1 MFFGFSRK
9 FGNRFRN
16 KNRNRNRK
24 KKFTARKMGSRRGS
38 NNNNNNNNVKFKIE
52 EIDTP
57 STPTPRVKTI
67 KTDSTSPII
76 LSGTDTHTPTIS
88 RSSSR
93 SRSRSR
99 SSSRSRTTSRSSS
112 GSNTKFKRDIQM
124 RTPTPYH
131 SSDSESK
138 SSSMTTVK
146 SLNSS
151 GDIILFFMDM
161 LTTVK
166 LYHWKT
172 MNYATHKAT
181 DELYDDL
188 NKYVDEFV
196 EVLLGYKGGVR
207 AKLPRTQV
215 TLHDCNSIEE
225 FKKKIDGYKNVLI
238 GFTSRFD
245 GKKNSDLLNIRDE
258 ILATLN
264 KSLYVMSFK

>member
-9 FGNRFRN
+9 FGNRN

-24 KKFTARKMGSRRGS
+24 KKFTTRKKGNPGS
-38 NNNNNNNNVKFKIE
+38 NNNNNKNNNNVKFKIE

-57 STPTPRVKTI
+57 PSQ
-67 KTDSTSPII
+67 
-76 LSGTDTHTPTIS
+76 
-88 RSSSR
+88 SR
-93 SRSRSR
+93 SRSQRPSSSRVKVIETESNSPIIFSDTRSR
-99 SSSRSRTTSRSSS
+99 SQSRSRSQRSI
-112 GSNTKFKRDIQM
+112 KKRDIQM

-131 SSDSESK
+131 HSTPTPTPISVVPVSK
-138 SSSMTTVK
+138 STKLK

-207 AKLPRTQV
+207 AKLPRTQI

-225 FKKKIDGYKNVLI
+225 FRKKIDGYKNVLI